1 MLISEL
7 YVRFFRS
14 FNYDFERKFRSTSKP
29 QEWEDTSPA
38 WYPFIRVP
46 IEKDITAIVGANESG
61 KSQLLT
67 AIEAAI
73 TGSPI
78 DRADFCRYSEL
89 YSVQVEAIRY
99 PEFGVAFTAESQDAE
114 LLSQLEIE
122 GVTEFALYRPGEGA
136 PFLVVNGER
145 KNLTEAQLE
154 NLSTHLPTI
163 GHLQTDLAIPDAV
176 SIAELAG
183 EERNRLHDRKQRSG
197 LLQTL
202 TALGGGDA
210 AAAGA
215 AVVAAFAGPGD
226 ESGGPEDR
234 RRAEFHLARQLL
246 VDAARIDPRGFIE
259 LRDAL
264 NSGREGQVEAVIG
277 AMNTAIKENLNIQRW
292 WSQDKNFELL
302 VEAREQELAFVI
314 QDRTA
319 AKYSFGERSQGL
331 RFFLSY
337 FVQLVGHRT
346 YAKPDILLLDEPD
359 AYLSSVGQG
368 DLLRVL
374 QNFAV
379 PEEDEPRS
387 QIVYVTHSPFLIDK
401 NSPHR
406 IRVLDK
412 GPEDNGTRI
421 VRDAANNR
429 YEPLRSSLGEYVA
442 ETAFIGGKN
451 LFVEGHVDQ
460 ILLVGISAHL
470 TRRLGSTAGVL
481 DLNEVTVIAAGGADA
496 VPYMVYLARGRDTVK
511 PPCVALIDGD
521 TSGRDAERVLKR
533 GEARKRRVL
542 LDKYIVRLDTWFATA
557 NVAVDDS
564 VQVQEIE
571 DLLPIEIA
579 HRAALNYLARFN
591 DLSEYD
597 TSSFTVESV
606 RSELPRRGGKVWDA
620 IDHAYRAAFPE
631 DHLEKAG
638 LAREVVSLLSIAPDT
653 TGSESVRERFG
664 VLLRSLSELLDDAAD
679 EEDRIRRDDR
689 VKRAVRNF
697 ELDHPHGIRKQDAV
711 KLLRELDSALGT
723 SAFRTHLQPVLE
735 QIAKDFELE
744 DRSVLNVP
752 RFPAF
757 QQAIKAIGSSERLAY
772 QDDATKDPA
781 SAVLPTPK
789 SKPRQIVS
797 RAPSR
802 GKKRSSAS

>member
-7 YVRFFRS
+7 HVRFFRS
-14 FNYDFERKFRSTSKP
+14 FNYDFERKFRTTSKP

-38 WYPFIRVP
+38 WFPFIRVP

-78 DRADFCRYSEL
+78 DRGDFCRYSEL
-89 YSVQVEAIRY
+89 YSVQVEEIRY
-99 PEFGVAFTAESQDAE
+99 PEFGVAFTTEPQDAD
-114 LLSQLEIE
+114 LLRQLGLE

-145 KNLTEAQLE
+145 RNLTDLQPG
-154 NLSTHLPTI
+154 NLTAHLPTI
-163 GHLQTDLAIPDAV
+163 GHLKTDLAIPDAV

-183 EERNRLHDRKQRSG
+183 EERNRLHDRQQRSG
-197 LLQTL
+197 LLRTL
-202 TALGGGDA
+202 TALGGGDV

-215 AVVAAFAGPGD
+215 AVVAALAGGSD
-226 ESGGPEDR
+226 DNGTPEDR
-234 RRAEFHLARQLL
+234 RRAEFDLARQLL

-259 LRDAL
+259 LREAL

-292 WSQDKNFELL
+292 WSQDKDFELL

-337 FVQLVGHRT
+337 FVQLVGHRMH
-346 YAKPDILLLDEPD
+346 AKPDILLLDEPD
-359 AYLSSVGQG
+359 AYLSSVGQA

-379 PEEDEPRS
+379 PEDDEPRS
-387 QIVYVTHSPFLIDK
+387 QVVYVTHSPFLIDK

-412 GPEDNGTRI
+412 GAEDNGTRI

-521 TSGRDAERVLKR
+521 SSGRDAEKVLKR

-542 LDKYIVRLDTWFATA
+542 LDGYIVRLDTWFASQ
-557 NVAVDDS
+557 NIAVDDD

-571 DLLPIEIA
+571 DLLPIDMA

-597 TSSFTVESV
+597 TTSFTVESV
-606 RSELPRRGGKVWDA
+606 RSELPRSGGRVWDA

-631 DHLEKAG
+631 EHLEKAG

-653 TGSESVRERFG
+653 TGSESLRERFG
-664 VLLRSLSELLDDAAD
+664 ELLRTLSELLDDAAD

-723 SAFRTHLQPVLE
+723 SAFRTSLQPVLE
-735 QIAKDFELE
+735 QIAKDFELD

-757 QQAIKAIGSSERLAY
+757 QQAVKAIGSSERIAY

-781 SAVLPTPK
+781 SAVLPMPK
-789 SKPRQIVS
+789 VRSVVK
-797 RAPSR
+797 RARST
-802 GKKRSSAS
+802 GKSVNTS